1 MIAGFFEHS
10 IYTGLWITLLISY
23 TLVSVFWCVSLQK
36 ALELAD
42 PQLRKM
48 KPVNVWLSMIPVF
61 GFAWQFIAVMAVA
74 KTLRDEFTRRGVL
87 TREPLP
93 GQNSGI
99 TASILFCF
107 VIAPSFGLLLA
118 VISNIP
124 RLIHRAKIEAYM
136 RQLQEVIEIQSQPA
150 AYAAPDLSVYS
161 QPPVSPEE
169 ELQKDNPDRFK
180 PPVNPETDYERW
192 KKKD

>member
-1 MIAGFFEHS
+1 MSSWLFDHS
-10 IYTGLWITLLISY
+10 LYTWLWIILLISY
-23 TLVSVFWCVSLQK
+23 TLVSVFWCISLQK
-36 ALELAD
+36 ALELSD
-42 PQLRKM
+42 PRLRKM
-48 KPVNVWLSMIPVF
+48 QPANVWLSMIPVF

-99 TASILFCF
+99 TASVLFCL

-124 RLIHRAKIEAYM
+124 RLIHRAKIEAYV
-136 RQLQEVIEIQSQPA
+136 RQLQEIVEIQSQPA

-161 QPPVSPEE
+161 QPPVNPEE
-169 ELQKDNPDRFK
+169 DLLKDNPDRFK
-180 PPVNPETDYERW
+180 PPVDPQTDYERW
-192 KKKD
+192 RKKD